1 MNVNGR
7 RAATFV
13 MPVPD
18 GVIDLYDRRQV
29 AYVYPFTPFT
39 PPDAYVSLT
48 ASMNFSGSIIS
59 AQNPNWLL
67 LDDSLA
73 WQGEWDET
81 YTYGLYDAVLYKT
94 VDGDEWHVFVSKTI
108 HNTGN
113 NPTTSPAYWRRYY
126 QEQFL

>member
-1 MNVNGR
+1 MNVNQR

-18 GVIDLYDRRQV
+18 GVIDSYDRRQV
-29 AYVYPFTPFT
+29 AYVYPFT

-48 ASMNFSGSIIS
+48 ASMNFSGSIS

-67 LDDSLA
+67 LDDTLA
-73 WQGEWDET
+73 WQGEWDATTT
-81 YTYGLYDAVLYKT
+81 YELNDAVLYKT
-94 VDGDEWHVFVSKTI
+94 GNGDEFHVFVSKTS

-113 NPTTSPAYWRRYY
+113 NPTSSPAYWRRYY
-126 QEQFL
+126 QEQFV